1 MNFSKRI
8 AISTS
13 LSIILSSSL
22 FAAEFNIESGTLENA
37 IKTISKT
44 SNMTYLVDT
53 RILEG
58 KKVSKIEN
66 IEGVENALKEVL
78 KGTNLEAVIK
88 DNTIIIKKIEGK
100 GTVLEPISVNE
111 SYQNGSNSYTVKDT
125 SSATKLDL
133 SLKET
138 PQSVSIIT
146 QKQIEEQNLQDTNDV
161 LIQTPGVSVRQLGQK
176 SAGHST
182 YFARG
187 MEITNIQRDGIL

>member
-58 KKVSKIEN
+58 KKVPKIEN

-78 KGTNLEAVIK
+78 KGTNLDVKRSAK
-88 DNTIIIKKIEGK
+88 
-100 GTVLEPISVNE
+100 L
-111 SYQNGSNSYTVKDT
+111 GS
-125 SSATKLDL
+125 
-133 SLKET
+133 
-138 PQSVSIIT
+138 
-146 QKQIEEQNLQDTNDV
+146 
-161 LIQTPGVSVRQLGQK
+161 
-176 SAGHST
+176 
-182 YFARG
+182 
-187 MEITNIQRDGIL
+187 